1 MTRILN
7 IIGIIT
13 LVMVQHASA
22 QILVET
28 DVLNGNGNQ
37 LQTQLPAELNSQG
50 IDFINIVQST
60 DMSLNVQMCER
71 GTYSAA
77 DGSSCINCVAGTA
90 NPNTQSPNIMSC
102 QTCSAGTWSLAG
114 SSVCVE
120 CPTNTFS
127 TTAGNPLQSNC
138 IACPSSSS
146 AATGSDQVDDCM
158 CNPGFFLSVNR
169 LVEFDPVVT
178 TLDFTM
184 GSIDVPHVSC

>member
-1 MTRILN
+1 MARSFTTFA
-7 IIGIIT
+7 II
-13 LVMVQHASA
+13 ASIFISTSQA

-28 DVLNGNGNQ
+28 DVLNGNGAQ

-77 DGSSCINCVAGTA
+77 DGSSCINCAAGTA

-102 QTCSAGTWSLAG
+102 QTCSAGTWSSTG
-114 SSVCVE
+114 SSACVE
-120 CPTNTFS
+120 CPINTFS
-127 TTAGNPLQSNC
+127 TTAGSPLQSNC
-138 IACPSSSS
+138 VACPSSSS

-158 CNPGFFLSVNR
+158 CNSGFFLSVNR
-169 LVEFDPVVT
+169 LVDFDPVVAN
-178 TLDFTM
+178 LDFAM